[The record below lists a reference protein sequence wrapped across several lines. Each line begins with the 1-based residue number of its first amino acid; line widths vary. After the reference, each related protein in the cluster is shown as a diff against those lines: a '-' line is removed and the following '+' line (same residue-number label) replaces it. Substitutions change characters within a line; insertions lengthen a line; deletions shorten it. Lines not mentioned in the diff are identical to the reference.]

1 MKIEILIE
9 DAGDAGD
16 AGEIEVVELFV
27 SAGDTVAENQPLAEV
42 ATDKANMEIAASQA
56 GVISE
61 ILVTSGQIIDGDQV
75 LMILETE

>member
-9 DAGDAGD
+9 DASD

-61 ILVTSGQIIDGDQV
+61 VLVTSGQIIDGDQV

>member
-9 DAGDAGD
+9 DAGD

>member
-1 MKIEILIE
+1 MKIEILIK
-9 DAGDAGD
+9 DAGD

-27 SAGDTVAENQPLAEV
+27 SAGDTVAEHQPLAEV

>member
-9 DAGDAGD
+9 DASD